1 MSEATVDDEVRTAD
15 ARHRFFAACPLNVA
29 DLLAQELRQFG
40 IEVEREHP
48 AGVSFL
54 GPLASAYTAC
64 LRSRTASRV
73 LLTLAD
79 LDASDPDFM
88 YRGLL
93 TLPWETHVTPAGTF
107 AVDVVGESPRW
118 LRHTQF
124 AALRAK
130 DAIVDRM
137 REHAGDRPSVD
148 LLTPDLRVSLRFARE
163 RVTVGID
170 LSGEPLHRRGYRQAG
185 VDAPLKENLAA
196 ALLLRAGWPAL
207 AEQGGAF
214 HDPMCGSGTLVIEAA
229 LIAAGIAPGLARR
242 RFGFERWRQHDAGL
256 WARLREEAEAERRLD
271 ALDGGR
277 CTGSDRDQTA
287 IRAAIANAN
296 RAGLGNHLL
305 FERRDLAHLAATK
318 HPTGLVLVNPPYGV
332 RLGAAD
338 QLEALYATL
347 GDRLLHCFP
356 GWEAGVFTGEPHLGR
371 SLGLRA
377 YRQHTFFN
385 GPIEGRLLRFHLDE
399 SAKEPDPATVRAN
412 RLEAARQR
420 PGSGMF
426 ANRLRKNHGKL
437 SAWAR
442 RNDVACY
449 RVYDADM
456 PEYAFA
462 IDLYGNDAQWACVQ
476 EYAAPPSVSPEAAR
490 ARRDEALAVIPE
502 VLGVAPERMV
512 LRVRKRQKAGEQYE
526 KLDGEAEFHI
536 VREGRYRL
544 RVNFT
549 DYLDTGLFLDHR
561 ITRAK
566 LGEWAQGKRF
576 LNLFAYTG
584 TATVH
589 AVGGGAIASTT
600 VDMSKTYLDWAW
612 RNLDLNGLRGPA
624 HEFVQAD
631 CLAWLEAQSQSL
643 RPPQYDL
650 IFIDPPTHSRSK
662 RMQREFDV
670 QMDHGW
676 LLATAAR
683 LLAPGGRIVF
693 SNNFQKFKLDGAT
706 LEQFEVDDITR
717 STIPEDFARNARIHV
732 CYVLRPKVPALAGA
746 RGPADT
752 RD

>member
-1 MSEATVDDEVRTAD
+1 MSDAPAPV

-29 DLLAQELRQFG
+29 DLLATELRQFD

-79 LDASDPDFM
+79 LDASDPDLM

-93 TLPWETHVTPAGTF
+93 ELPWETHVSPEGTF

-137 REHAGDRPSVD
+137 REHAGARPNVD
-148 LLTPDLRVSLRFARE
+148 LASPDLRVSLRFAKE

-170 LSGEPLHRRGYRQAG
+170 LSGEPLHRRGYRQTG
-185 VDAPLKENLAA
+185 VEAPLKENLAA
-196 ALLLRAGWPAL
+196 ALLLRSGWASMAAAGA
-207 AEQGGAF
+207 AF
-214 HDPMCGSGTLVIEAA
+214 YDPMCGSGTLVIEAA
-229 LIAAGIAPGLARR
+229 MIAAGIAPGLLRR
-242 RFGFERWRQHDAGL
+242 RFGFERWLQHDATL
-256 WARLREEAEAERRLD
+256 WGELRSAAEGERKLELL
-271 ALDGGR
+271 AGGR
-277 CTGSDRDQTA
+277 CAGSDRDQAA

-305 FERRDLAHLAATK
+305 FDRRDLSNLPATS
-318 HPTGLVLVNPPYGV
+318 HPAGLVVVNPPYGV
-332 RLGAAD
+332 RIGD
-338 QLEALYATL
+338 PEQIEALYANL
-347 GDRLLHCFP
+347 GDKLLRCFP
-356 GWEAGVFTGEPHLGR
+356 GWEAGVFTGDPPLGR
-371 SLGLRA
+371 ALGLRA
-377 YRQHTFFN
+377 YRTHTFFN
-385 GPIEGRLLRFHLDE
+385 GAIECRLLRFHLDA
-399 SAKEPDPATVRAN
+399 SAKEPDPAEVRAA
-412 RLEAARQR
+412 RLEAARER
-420 PGSGMF
+420 PGASMF
-426 ANRLRKNHGKL
+426 ANRLRKNYSKL
-437 SAWAR
+437 ADWAR
-442 RNDVACY
+442 RSDVACF

-462 IDLYGNDAQWACVQ
+462 IDIYGNDERWACVQ
-476 EYAAPPSVSPEAAR
+476 EYAAPATVAQEAAR

-502 VLGVAPERMV
+502 VLGIPAARMV

-526 KLDGEAEFHI
+526 KLDSEAQFHV
-536 VREGRYRL
+536 VREGRYRFL
-544 RVNFT
+544 VNFN

-561 ITRAK
+561 ITRAR
-566 LGEWAQGKRF
+566 LGEWANGKRF

-584 TATVH
+584 AATVH
-589 AVGGGAIASTT
+589 AVGGGAVASAT

-612 RNLDLNGLRGPA
+612 RNLELNGLRGPA
-624 HEFVQAD
+624 HEFIQAD
-631 CLAWLEAQSQSL
+631 CLAWLETQAQQM
-643 RPPQYDL
+643 RPPEYDL
-650 IFIDPPTHSRSK
+650 VFIDPPTHSRSK

-676 LLATAAR
+676 LLTTAAK
-683 LLAPGGRIVF
+683 LLAPGGKIVF

-706 LEQFEVDDITR
+706 LEHFDAEDITR
-717 STIPEDFARNARIHV
+717 ATIPEDYARNPKIHV
-732 CYVLRPKVPALAGA
+732 CYVLRPKAGA
-746 RGPADT
+746 VAQT
-752 RD
+752 